1 MYKLT
6 YKKSALKALRK
17 MPQLQ
22 AQKMREQLT
31 AIAQNPY
38 ASNPRSTDSGDWK
51 PLKGEPYWR
60 LRQGSYRAI
69 CSINDGELVVL
80 VLKVGARGDIYK

>member
-6 YKKSALKALRK
+6 YKKSALKALRN

-31 AIAQNPY
+31 AMAQNPY
-38 ASNPRSTDSGDWK
+38 AYSGDWK
-51 PLKGEPYWR
+51 PLKGEPCWR

-80 VLKVGARGDIYK
+80 VLKVGARGDVYK